1 MKANFL
7 ILCLLTILSLNT
19 VNSQNIYNLESPQK
33 NINIKITV
41 DKDFLK
47 YSVTHGNTVVINDSP
62 ISIELSDGKILGAN
76 PIVRSTK
83 NESINE
89 SIKADFY
96 KKEHVENNYNE
107 LTLNFKGNYSIQFR
121 AYDDG
126 IAYRFC
132 TKFPKPITIVKEN
145 ISYNFDED
153 YTTYIPYVNPG
164 NFYGDNISKQFF
176 NSFENVYTITQLSQI
191 KDDKLAFLPVLV
203 SLKDN
208 KKVVIT
214 EANLEDYPGTYLR
227 KNNENDNS
235 LSGIHAN
242 YPKTE
247 EQGGYNMLQY
257 LVKERE
263 DYIAKVEGTRNFPW
277 RCMIISEE
285 DKELTNN
292 DMVYRLAEPSRIDD
306 NSWIVPGKVAWEW
319 WNAWNIKDVDFES
332 GINNETYK
340 HYIDFAA
347 EYGIEYVI
355 LDEGWAVNKKADL
368 FEVIPEIDLIELVE
382 YADSKGVG
390 IVLWAGYVAI
400 DRDMEEVCKY
410 YSEMGIKGFK
420 VDFIDRDDQKTV
432 NFYYRMAET
441 AAKYHL
447 IIDFHGAY
455 KPTGLSRTYPNVLNF
470 EGVYGLENV
479 KWNQDLD
486 LVTYETTIPFIRML
500 AGSMDYTQGAMRNAN
515 RDNYRAVW
523 TEPMSQGSR
532 CRQLAEYVVFES
544 PFNMLCD
551 SPSSYR
557 DEDECAQYIAEIPTV
572 WDETIAIDGKLGEY
586 VIIARRSGDR
596 WYVGGIT
603 NWEEREIEIDL
614 SPLNLKHDQA
624 VEFRDGVNA
633 NKIAEDYVK
642 SSVTVTDNTYK
653 VKMSKGGGFVLIF

>member
-1 MKANFL
+1 MKAKSL
-7 ILCLLTILSLNT
+7 ILCLLTILSFNIA
-19 VNSQNIYNLESPQK
+19 NSQNIYNLESPQK

-62 ISIELSDGKILGAN
+62 ISIELSDGKVLGAN
-76 PIVRSTK
+76 PIVRSSKT
-83 NESINE
+83 ESINE

-96 KKEHVENNYNE
+96 KKDHVENNYNE
-107 LTLNFKGNYSIQFR
+107 LTLNFKGNYSLQFR

-132 TKFPKPITIVKEN
+132 TKFPKPITILKEN

-191 KDDKLAFLPVLV
+191 EDDKLAFLPILV

-227 KNNENDNS
+227 KNKEKANS
-235 LSGIHAN
+235 LCGIHAN

-292 DMVYRLAEPSRIDD
+292 DMVYRLAEPSRIED

-319 WNAWNIKDVDFES
+319 WNAWNIKGVDFES

-382 YADSKGVG
+382 YANSKGVG

-432 NFYYRMAET
+432 NFYYKMAET

-470 EGVYGLENV
+470 EGVYG
-479 KWNQDLD
+479 
-486 LVTYETTIPFIRML
+486 
-500 AGSMDYTQGAMRNAN
+500 
-515 RDNYRAVW
+515 
-523 TEPMSQGSR
+523 
-532 CRQLAEYVVFES
+532 
-544 PFNMLCD
+544 
-551 SPSSYR
+551 
-557 DEDECAQYIAEIPTV
+557 
-572 WDETIAIDGKLGEY
+572 
-586 VIIARRSGDR
+586 
-596 WYVGGIT
+596 
-603 NWEEREIEIDL
+603 
-614 SPLNLKHDQA
+614 
-624 VEFRDGVNA
+624 
-633 NKIAEDYVK
+633 
-642 SSVTVTDNTYK
+642 
-653 VKMSKGGGFVLIF
+653 